1 MSNITVTNLPVA
13 PTVSGTAQLMAVQSG
28 TSVSVTAQ
36 QIANLNANGG
46 TVTSITAVSPLAG
59 GTITTTGS
67 IGLNANSITNGYL
80 GLMPGGTIKGNNS
93 GGSAQPVDLSIA
105 QTMSLLGAAPLASPN
120 FTGTPTAPTPST
132 VDNSTQIATT
142 AFVNAQGY
150 VPNTLSIIAG
160 TGLAGGGTLATSR
173 TLSLASISNNTILAN
188 VSGVSAAPT
197 PNSLSAIMDSA
208 FTNTQ
213 GAILYRGASN
223 WVALSPG
230 TNGQVLQTGGP
241 SANPSWLTV
250 TGVGTVTSIG
260 AGTGLSS
267 SSTNPITAVGTLS
280 ISNTGVTAGSYGSA
294 STVPNYT
301 VNAQGQLTAAA
312 STSIAISATQV
323 TSGVLAIAQGGTGLS
338 ALGTG
343 VQTALGQSVTGSGG
357 IVLATSPTL
366 VTPTLGAASA
376 TSVAMTTGTITTT
389 PSNSTDIVNKNYV
402 DSVVSGNNYH
412 AACNYATTAD
422 LGTVTYNNGSSGVG
436 ATITKTSPFATLS
449 IDGAN
454 PSVGQRIL
462 VKNETSGQYNGIY
475 TVTNVGSGSTAWIL
489 TRATDYDQTGTGQN
503 EVAPGDTTFIVSGT
517 ANANTQWTQTTD
529 FPIVIGTTPLTFVQ
543 IGGSTTYSAGTG
555 LTLTGSTFSITN
567 TAVTANSYGSS
578 TAIPTF
584 TVNAQGQL
592 TAASTAAV
600 IAPANTLTGT
610 TLASTV
616 VSSSLTSVGTIATGV
631 WNGTTIATGYGGTG
645 LTTFTSGGAVYAT
658 STSALTT
665 GTLPI
670 ASGGTNST
678 ATPTAGGIGYG
689 TGTAHAYT
697 AAGTSGQ
704 PLISAGAGAPAFGT
718 LALGTANTNVSGT
731 LTVTNGGTG
740 AGTFT
745 ANGVIYGN
753 ATSALGV
760 TAAGTTG
767 QVLIA
772 TTSAAP
778 SWGQVSL
785 TAGVTGT
792 LPVANGG
799 TGITTT
805 PSNPTQTIYT
815 SGSGT
820 YTVPTG
826 VKWLRVRM
834 VGGGGGGSGG
844 GTSGGTGG
852 TGGTT
857 TLGSSFLTCVGGT
870 GGAEDAGSGGAGGT
884 ATGGDINITGQAGF
898 GNITFGATNNAQA
911 GVPGGSSMLGLGGQG
926 NNNSSGGA
934 GTGYGSGGAAAYWT
948 PGHFPMPGGA
958 GGYLEKLISSPSAT
972 YAYAVGAAGTAGTA
986 GTGGGAGGAGT
997 SGIII
1002 IEEHYNY

>member
-13 PTVSGTAQLMAVQSG
+13 TSVSGSAQLMAVQSG

-46 TVTSITAVSPLAG
+46 TVTSITAQSPLSG

-67 IGLNANSITNGYL
+67 IGLSTNSITNSYL
-80 GLMPGGTIKGNNS
+80 YVMPGGTIKGNNS

-105 QTMSLLGAAPLASPN
+105 QTMSLLGAAPLNSPN

-208 FTNTQ
+208 FTSTQ

-267 SSTNPITAVGTLS
+267 SSTNPITAAGTLS

-366 VTPTLGAASA
+366 VTPTLGAATA

-389 PSNSTDIVNKNYV
+389 PSNATDIVNKSYV
-402 DSVVSGNNYH
+402 DAAVSNVNYH
-412 AACNYATTAD
+412 AACNYGTTAD
-422 LGTVTYNNGSSGVG
+422 LGSVTYNNGSSGVG
-436 ATITKTSPFATLS
+436 ATITKTSPFATFAV
-449 IDGAN
+449 DGSS
-454 PSVGQRIL
+454 PTVGQRIL

-489 TRATDYDQTGTGQN
+489 TRATDYDQTGTGTN
-503 EVAPGDTTFIVSGT
+503 EIAPGDTTFIISGT
-517 ANANTQWTQTTD
+517 ANAGTQWVQTTD
-529 FPIVIGTTPLTFVQ
+529 FPITIGTTPLTFVQ
-543 IGGSTTYSAGTG
+543 IAGPGVYTAGTG
-555 LTLTGSTFSITN
+555 LTLFSNTFSITN
-567 TAVTANSYGSS
+567 TAVSANSYGSS

-600 IAPANTLTGT
+600 IAPAGTLTGT
-610 TLASTV
+610 TLASNV

-658 STSALTT
+658 SSSALTT

-670 ASGGTNST
+670 TSGGTGQTTASAAFNALSPITSTGDLIIGNGTNS
-678 ATPTAGGIGYG
+678 ATRLAIG
-689 TGTAHAYT
+689 
-697 AAGTSGQ
+697 
-704 PLISAGAGAPAFGT
+704 
-718 LALGTANTNVSGT
+718 
-731 LTVTNGGTG
+731 TNGYVLTSNGT
-740 AGTFT
+740 T
-745 ANGVIYGN
+745 ASW
-753 ATSALGV
+753 AAASGV
-760 TAAGTTG
+760 TSFTAGTTG
-767 QVLIA
+767 FTPSSA
-772 TTSAAP
+772 TTGAITLA
-778 SWGQVSL
+778 
-785 TAGVTGT
+785 GT
-792 LPVANGG
+792 LNTANGG
-799 TGITTT
+799 TGLTGFTAA
-805 PSNPTQTIYT
+805 NNAIYST
-815 SGSGT
+815 SSFVLTAGT
-820 YTVPTG
+820 LPV
-826 VKWLRVRM
+826 LA
-834 VGGGGGGSGG
+834 
-844 GTSGGTGG
+844 GGTGA
-852 TGGTT
+852 T
-857 TLGSSFLTCVGGT
+857 TLTGVLKGNGTSAITAATAGTDYVAPATATTFTATQTFSGSSSVLAEVLVNAAEITTVSATAATGTINFDVTTQSVLYYTTSASANWTLNVRGSSGTSLNTVMSTGQSITIAFLVTNGATAYYQTGFTIDGT
-870 GGAEDAGSGGAGGT
+870 SVTPKWQGGT
-884 ATGGDINITGQAGF
+884 APTAGDASSVDIYTFSIVKTG
-898 GNITFGATNNAQA
+898 
-911 GVPGGSSMLGLGGQG
+911 S
-926 NNNSSGGA
+926 
-934 GTGYGSGGAAAYWT
+934 AAYT
-948 PGHFPMPGGA
+948 VF
-958 GGYLEKLISSPSAT
+958 
-972 YAYAVGAAGTAGTA
+972 GTVTKFA
-986 GTGGGAGGAGT
+986 
-997 SGIII
+997 
-1002 IEEHYNY
+1002 